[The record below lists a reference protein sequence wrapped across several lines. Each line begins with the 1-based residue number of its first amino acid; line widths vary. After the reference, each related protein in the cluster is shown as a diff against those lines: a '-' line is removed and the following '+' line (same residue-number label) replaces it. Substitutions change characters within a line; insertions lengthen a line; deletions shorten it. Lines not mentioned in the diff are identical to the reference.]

1 MLSYTISSSLQV
13 VIVALEDNS
22 ADRKTGD
29 NLLAMIYDKIQYT
42 EHHFDVRIVSFVSDS
57 GGESKKARRL
67 LATKRPDLVVL
78 PCYAHQTYLIVG
90 DYFKCNADIL
100 AYASRAEQVISWL
113 RSKTYVLAQL
123 QIFQEHSNPGV
134 LPKSVVRA
142 VLTRWTSHFLA
153 YRRLLFLRPY
163 IMTMVQQDSNA
174 SESQIITGSSSAKA
188 KAVEIISYLN
198 DDKFWSAVKQ
208 MELHLEPFAYATNIT
223 QSDKAQLDS
232 VLLVFALLYNRF
244 EHFPTTTV
252 SDKIVVETICNSI
265 NTRWEA
271 SDQDVFIAAVILNP
285 THKTRPFRK
294 CRWFS
299 LGLISVLMVRLYCRF
314 FGNPTPPE
322 LLQEVAE
329 YLQDKGLYRYM
340 KTYQD
345 LYAQTQDT
353 VR

>member
-1 MLSYTISSSLQV
+1 DATLQCDGWSGGNFHHYTEFTMTV

-22 ADRKTGD
+22 ANRKTGD
-29 NLLAMIYDKIQYT
+29 NLLAMIYDKIQYI
-42 EHHFDVRIVSFVSDS
+42 EHHFDIRIVSFVSDS

-67 LATKRPDLVVL
+67 LATKQPDLVVL
-78 PCYAHQTYLIVG
+78 PCYAHQ
-90 DYFKCNADIL
+90 
-100 AYASRAEQVISWL
+100 QVISWL

-153 YRRLLFLRPY
+153 YQRLLFLRPY

-232 VLLVFALLYNRF
+232 VLLVFTLLYNRF

-271 SDQDVFIAAVILNP
+271 SDQDVFIATVILNP
-285 THKTRPFRK
+285 THKTHPF
-294 CRWFS
+294 
-299 LGLISVLMVRLYCRF
+299 
-314 FGNPTPPE
+314 
-322 LLQEVAE
+322 
-329 YLQDKGLYRYM
+329 
-340 KTYQD
+340 
-345 LYAQTQDT
+345 
-353 VR
+353 